1 MIDAAGPWGTGPFV
15 LKTGV
20 STLAKR
26 SPEVVLEPNTAY
38 WNKDR
43 TPKARIVFDNII
55 SRSDAIASV
64 AAGDGKVDIVTNLT
78 VDEAKAFKSDKAK
91 IVANKAKTVLAGVI
105 NQKKGGPLADVAVR
119 KALNMAIDKDAVVK
133 DGVAGYGSVVA
144 AMIQPGRVG
153 VNASLKPYA
162 FDPGAAKAV
171 FEKAGL
177 KSVAIKGGSK
187 AIVDS
192 MTASLAKAGVAATAY
207 DGKGDDWDI
216 NLVEHFDWSPGFAAG
231 VVYREFFAKGGGFL
245 ASADSSAF
253 DALYAK
259 ALSNPDPAAQAK
271 VMSDMEQWAYDTAP
285 AVFLISPNQLYAVS
299 NRVKFTPYETWMLEL
314 AETSVA
320 AK

>member
-1 MIDAAGPWGTGPFV
+1 MIDAAGPWGTGPFE
-15 LKTGV
+15 LKSGV

-43 TPKARIVFDNII
+43 VPKARIVFDNIM
-55 SRSDAIASV
+55 SRADAIASV
-64 AAGDGKVDIVTNLT
+64 AAGDGKVDIVSNLT

-133 DGVAGYGSVVA
+133 DGLGGYGSVLAGMV
-144 AMIQPGRVG
+144 QPGRIG
-153 VNASLKPYA
+153 AIAGLKPYA
-162 FDPGAAKAV
+162 NDPGAAKAV
-171 FEKAGL
+171 LEKAGV

-187 AIVDS
+187 AVVDS
-192 MTASLAKAGVAATAY
+192 MIASLAKAGVAATAH

-231 VVYREFFAKGGGFL
+231 VVFREFFAKGGGFL

-259 ALSNPDPAAQAK
+259 ALASPDPAAQAK
-271 VMSDMEQWAYDTAP
+271 VMGEMEQWAYDTAP
-285 AVFLISPNQLYAVS
+285 AVFLASPNQLYAVS

-320 AK
+320 SK

>member
-26 SPEVVLEPNTAY
+26 SPEVVMEPNTAY

-43 TPKARIVFDNII
+43 VPKARIVFDNIM
-55 SRSDAIASV
+55 SRADAIASV
-64 AAGDGKVDIVTNLT
+64 AAGDGKVDIVSNLT

-91 IVANKAKTVLAGVI
+91 IVANNAKTVLAGVI
-105 NQKKGGPLADVAVR
+105 NQKKGGALADVAVR

-133 DGVAGYGSVVA
+133 DGLGGYGSVLA

-153 VNASLKPYA
+153 AIAGLKPYA
-162 FDPGAAKAV
+162 FDAGAAKAV
-171 FEKAGL
+171 LEKAGV
-177 KSVAIKGGSK
+177 KSLAIKGGSK
-187 AIVDS
+187 AVVDS
-192 MTASLAKAGVAATAY
+192 MIASLAKAGVAAAAHSG
-207 DGKGDDWDI
+207 DGADWDI
-216 NLVEHFDWSPGFAAG
+216 NMVEHFDWSPAFAAG
-231 VVYREFFAKGGGFL
+231 VVFREFFATGGGFL
-245 ASADSSAF
+245 AADSSAF

-259 ALSNPDPAAQAK
+259 ALANPDPAAQAK
-271 VMSDMEQWAYDTAP
+271 VMSEMEQWAYDTAP
-285 AVFLISPNQLYAVS
+285 AVFLASPNQLYAVS
-299 NRVKFTPYETWMLEL
+299 NRVNFTPYESWMLEL

>member
-15 LKTGV
+15 LQSGV

-26 SPEVVLEPNTAY
+26 SPEVVMEPNPSY

-43 TPKARIVFDNII
+43 VPKARIVFDNII
-55 SRSDAIASV
+55 ARADAIASV
-64 AAGDGKVDIVTNLT
+64 AAGDGKIDVVSNLT

-91 IVANKAKTVLAGVI
+91 IVANNSKTVLAGVI
-105 NQKKGGPLADVAVR
+105 NQKKGGPWADVSVR

-133 DGVAGYGSVVA
+133 DGLGGYGSVLA

-153 VNASLKPYA
+153 ANAALKPYA
-162 FDPGAAKAV
+162 FDPAAAKAV
-171 FEKAGL
+171 FEKAGV
-177 KSVAIKGGSK
+177 KAVTIKGGSK
-187 AIVDS
+187 AVVDS
-192 MTASLAKAGVAATAY
+192 MAASLAKAGVTATAF
-207 DGKGDDWDI
+207 DGKDDSWDI

-245 ASADSSAF
+245 ASADSSMF
-253 DALYAK
+253 DALYDK
-259 ALSNPDPAAQAK
+259 ALANPDPAAQAK
-271 VMSDMEQWAYDTAP
+271 VMNEMEQWAYDTAP
-285 AVFLISPNQLYAVS
+285 AVFLASPNQLYAVS
-299 NRVKFTPYETWMLEL
+299 NRVMFTPYETWMLEL

>member
-192 MTASLAKAGVAATAY
+192 MTASLAKAGIAATAY